1 MMNLSLQLEVEEK
14 IHEKISA
21 SQKLDIMMY
30 LYLMHFR
37 SSLYIQ
43 IQNLTLLQ
51 ISSKVIINNLMY
63 LVQLNCFQ
71 SIELHI
77 Q

>member
-21 SQKLDIMMY
+21 SYKLDIMMY

-37 SSLYIQ
+37 SSLYI
-43 IQNLTLLQ
+43 
-51 ISSKVIINNLMY
+51 
-63 LVQLNCFQ
+63 
-71 SIELHI
+71 
-77 Q
+77 

>member
-14 IHEKISA
+14 IHEKISF
-21 SQKLDIMMY
+21 SQKLDIMKMY

-43 IQNLTLLQ
+43 IQDFTLLQ
-51 ISSKVIINNLMY
+51 GHHQQSHVPSTVKLLSIN
-63 LVQLNCFQ
+63 
-71 SIELHI
+71 
-77 Q
+77 

>member
-14 IHEKISA
+14 IHEKISS

>member
-1 MMNLSLQLEVEEK
+1 MMNLSLQQEVEEK
-14 IHEKISA
+14 IHEKILA

-43 IQNLTLLQ
+43 IQDLTFLQ
-51 ISSKVIINNLMY
+51 ISSKVIINS
-63 LVQLNCFQ
+63 
-71 SIELHI
+71 SIN
-77 Q
+77 